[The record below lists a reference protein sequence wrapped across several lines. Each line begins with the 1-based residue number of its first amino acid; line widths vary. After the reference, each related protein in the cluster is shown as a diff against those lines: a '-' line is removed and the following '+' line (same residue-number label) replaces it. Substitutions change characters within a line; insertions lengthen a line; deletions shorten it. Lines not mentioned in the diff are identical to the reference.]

1 MARMAKRNVE
11 RVSSSRKSAGER
23 PKSIAAL
30 QLVRRCALGCIARI
44 GALVQSAHWC
54 RVRIGA
60 THWCIVCTDLPPPA
74 VAAQAVVQQ
83 VRQLGVAVGHVH
95 RGNGLVWQTRALAL
109 ARGGGGG

>member
-60 THWCIVCTDLPPPA
+60 GCALVQRIGALCALICRRLQLPPKQSCSRC
-74 VAAQAVVQQ
+74 VSLEL
-83 VRQLGVAVGHVH
+83 R
-95 RGNGLVWQTRALAL
+95 
-109 ARGGGGG
+109 